1 MNHDIDIKELGY
13 RIKKGDEKAFQILY
27 VEYFYNLQ
35 YYAMR
40 YLYDWEEAENLVQ
53 DAFLSLWCNLDKYD
67 EERNVVYYLLTF
79 VRNSCLKYIRNLKIR
94 DNNQDKVIEALL
106 FSNMTDEEPD
116 ENLLKRLNEV
126 LSRLP
131 DKQKEV
137 LLKHTRDRSRT
148 RCCGIHYKNSLQTGN
163 DFYERE
169 FTYYLGRILNVIE
182 RTSIQ
187 SSKLVSK
194 RKIAKD
200 KVILGKNRIFIAR

>member
-1 MNHDIDIKELGY
+1 MNHEIDIKELGY

-67 EERNVVYYLLTF
+67 AERNVVYYLLTF

-137 LLKHTRDRSRT
+137 LLKHIVERKTLPEIARELGVAEST
-148 RCCGIHYKNSLQTGN
+148 TKTHYKRAMT
-163 DFYERE
+163 FMRE
-169 FTYYLGRILNVIE
+169 NLH
-182 RTSIQ
+182 
-187 SSKLVSK
+187 
-194 RKIAKD
+194 
-200 KVILGKNRIFIAR
+200 VILGGF